1 MIRGLRNHAIPTV
14 YIWRGGAVVCVW
26 VRERGRKRERE
37 RERGRKR
44 AWARGSFLTLPH
56 NRFTLPS
63 ESLFHLK
70 RLVSLQWT
78 IATAQQGAEESH
90 YFKLPF
96 VKTTVTKKSRENSN
110 RGYRRGNF
118 FCSHPPAHPS
128 VQPLATAWTWT
139 KRVHLCASDGRVGP
153 CLFLHFTWT
162 IVCSK

>member
-1 MIRGLRNHAIPTV
+1 V
-14 YIWRGGAVVCVW
+14 SEWE
-26 VRERGRKRERE
+26 RERKKKRERERERE
-37 RERGRKR
+37 RERGRGRKK

-96 VKTTVTKKSRENSN
+96 VKTTVTKKKKKRRETNN

-118 FCSHPPAHPS
+118 FVLTPPAHPS